1 MAKTFNELLQ
11 EYDNA
16 VDNLIEYQYQVQN
29 GCGSVTAEAALEA
42 KRDETREAL
51 ISFVNQPKTGPH
63 TKRLLPT
70 TLQITVTRR

>member
-1 MAKTFNELLQ
+1 MAKTFNELMQ
-11 EYDNA
+11 EYDDA
-16 VDNLIEYQYQVQN
+16 TYELTEYQYHD
-29 GCGSVTAEAALEA
+29 GCSVTAEAALEA